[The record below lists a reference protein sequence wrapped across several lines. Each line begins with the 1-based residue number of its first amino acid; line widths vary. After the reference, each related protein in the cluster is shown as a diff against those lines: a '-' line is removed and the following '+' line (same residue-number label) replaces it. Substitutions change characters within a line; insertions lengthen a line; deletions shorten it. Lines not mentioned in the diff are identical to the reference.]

1 MEKFCKTL
9 QKNDYHDAKGR
20 AIDQTDILVAIY
32 LNKDQCN
39 DKVFEDEYRP
49 ITA

>member
-1 MEKFCKTL
+1 MEKCCKTL

-39 DKVFEDEYRP
+39 DILQDTTPKHECL
-49 ITA
+49 